1 MARGRGGRAGKERA
15 EAGDQ
20 AEGQAGGGSS
30 LYAQHG
36 AGAISRRR
44 VAAWRAGTETCL
56 ERLYPEAAGLLM
68 GVLGEHVWGLN
79 AAVCEAFD
87 SGAAC
92 GPRARLEAVVR
103 AWMERVSAEPDEHR
117 SLLFCAHLLPDELR
131 RQVALKYRGVLETVM
146 EAVCAAVPGL
156 SGRAAAVESL
166 LGSARASLSD
176 AGRWREPVSAE
187 EQGRVARRI
196 AGMLIAAGEA
206 EMIGGWEGMG
216 GLAGVGA
223 GGVQVAE
230 SHLVRKRFS
239 TVMDM
244 VEAGGEV
251 VVTRRGKRV
260 AKVVGVRVIGGDLAR
275 CTTGQFGARSVVQ
288 RGGLGRRQL
297 YNGAVWGGVGCTTGA
312 VWGGWVPSTDSLSS
326 AFPLPRVTEYCCAL
340 TARGSGRGRSPS

>member
-1 MARGRGGRAGKERA
+1 MITVSRGSGTDGAGTGP
-15 EAGDQ
+15 AGEPGEIKRRLRQ
-20 AEGQAGGGSS
+20 VAAS

-44 VAAWRAGTETCL
+44 VAGMAGRDRDVL
-56 ERLYPEAAGLLM
+56 DRLYPTAAGLLM

-79 AAVCEAFD
+79 AAVCEAFN

-260 AKVVGVRVIGGDLAR
+260 AKVVGVG
-275 CTTGQFGARSVVQ
+275 
-288 RGGLGRRQL
+288 
-297 YNGAVWGGVGCTTGA
+297 
-312 VWGGWVPSTDSLSS
+312 
-326 AFPLPRVTEYCCAL
+326 
-340 TARGSGRGRSPS
+340 